1 MDTTTTRAT
10 PIYGMIYDFFRR
22 ILSWLNPGLPWVET
36 FVYGS
41 SLPYNLFILSSFFE
55 SLFCIR
61 VVGTRARQLV
71 LCI

>member
-36 FVYGS
+36 PLFMVPHSLIIYLSFHHFLNRCFVY
-41 SLPYNLFILSSFFE
+41 
-55 SLFCIR
+55 
-61 VVGTRARQLV
+61 V
-71 LCI
+71 L